1 MHPFRPIFH
10 PIFHTMLRTLAL
22 LSPILL
28 ISAASAI
35 GRATLDVSLDRN
47 SREQGGFFTVDARGS
62 ETAPV
67 VSFMEKEWPMFR
79 QEDGSWQALV
89 PVENL
94 SEPGTYTL
102 AVSAGD
108 LQREL
113 PVTVKPTGLKVQYIT
128 LSPSKSSL
136 QATAVEKSRVRA
148 ALMTSTPDRLFGEGF
163 IRPCKGETSSLFG
176 LKRSYNGGP
185 ATSYHKGID
194 IAAPQGAAV
203 YSTAGGRVVLAGTV
217 QEGFQIHG
225 NTVILD
231 HGQGVTSV
239 YLHLDSITVK
249 EGQRVEKGLQI
260 GTVGH
265 TGISTAPHLHW
276 GIYLYGVS
284 VNPELFLVNR
294 PAFLRARR

>member
-1 MHPFRPIFH
+1 MHPFRPIF
-10 PIFHTMLRTLAL
+10 RTFAL
-22 LSPILL
+22 LTPMLL
-28 ISAASAI
+28 IVAASVLA
-35 GRATLDVSLDRN
+35 RTTLEVDVARN
-47 SREQGGFFTVDARGS
+47 SLVQGGFVTVDARGT

-94 SEPGTYTL
+94 SEPGRYSLT
-102 AVSAGD
+102 VSAGERR
-108 LQREL
+108 REL
-113 PVTVKPTGLKVQYIT
+113 PVTVKPNGLKVQYIT

-136 QATAVEKSRVRA
+136 HATAIEKSRVKA
-148 ALMTSTPDRLFGEGF
+148 ALMTITPDRLFAEGF

-194 IAAPQGAAV
+194 IAAPQGTAV
-203 YSTAGGRVVLAGTV
+203 HSTAGGRVVLAGTV
-217 QEGFQIHG
+217 PEGFEVHG

-239 YLHLDSITVK
+239 YLHLDSISVK
-249 EGQRVEKGLQI
+249 EGQRVEKGGQV

-276 GIYLYGVS
+276 GVYLYGVS

-294 PAFLRARR
+294 PVFLRARR